1 MTYQVGKYLLVG
13 FFYVRN
19 YERNGDMNTT
29 PKAKTQR
36 LEIRV
41 TPENK
46 KKIERYASKCGLST
60 SEYVTKRALGF
71 TPRTVLPDAFFN
83 FYGKLCE
90 ICNSDMTPET
100 EAKLL
105 TLIDEIHSEIL
116 SPKKEV
122 NDLLLQQDSGP

>member
-1 MTYQVGKYLLVG
+1 
-13 FFYVRN
+13 
-19 YERNGDMNTT
+19 MNTT

-36 LEIRV
+36 HEIRI

-71 TPRTVLPDAFFN
+71 TPRTVLSDAFFT
-83 FYGKLCE
+83 FYSKLCE

-116 SPKKEV
+116 LPKKEV
-122 NDLLLQQDSGP
+122 NDLLLPQDFGP

>member
-1 MTYQVGKYLLVG
+1 
-13 FFYVRN
+13 
-19 YERNGDMNTT
+19 MNNT
-29 PKAKTQR
+29 PKGKTQR

-41 TPENK
+41 TPEAKN
-46 KKIERYASKCGLST
+46 KIERYASKCGLT
-60 SEYVTKRALGF
+60 TTEYVTKRALGF

-83 FYGKLCE
+83 FYRKLCE
-90 ICNSDMTPET
+90 ICNYEMTPET

-122 NDLLLQQDSGP
+122 NDLLLPQDSGP

>member
-1 MTYQVGKYLLVG
+1 
-13 FFYVRN
+13 
-19 YERNGDMNTT
+19 MNTT

-36 LEIRV
+36 IKIRI
-41 TPENK
+41 TPEKK
-46 KKIERYASKCGLST
+46 KKIKSYASKCGLT
-60 SEYVTKRALGF
+60 TTEYVTKRALGF
-71 TPRTVLPDAFFN
+71 APRTVLPDAFFN

-90 ICNSDMTPET
+90 ICNKEMTPET

-122 NDLLLQQDSGP
+122 NDLLLQLDSGP

>member
-1 MTYQVGKYLLVG
+1 
-13 FFYVRN
+13 
-19 YERNGDMNTT
+19 MNTT

-36 LEIRV
+36 LEIRLI
-41 TPENK
+41 PENK

-71 TPRTVLPDAFFN
+71 TPRTVLPDAFFT

-90 ICNSDMTPET
+90 ICNSEMTPEA

-122 NDLLLQQDSGP
+122 NDLLLPQDSGP

>member
-1 MTYQVGKYLLVG
+1 
-13 FFYVRN
+13 
-19 YERNGDMNTT
+19 MNTT

-36 LEIRV
+36 LEIRI

-46 KKIERYASKCGLST
+46 KKIERCASKCGLST

-71 TPRTVLPDAFFN
+71 APRTVLPDAFFI

-90 ICNSDMTPET
+90 ICNYEMAPKT

-105 TLIDEIHSEIL
+105 ALIDEIHSEIL
-116 SPKKEV
+116 LPKKEV
-122 NDLLLQQDSGP
+122 NDLLLSQDSGP

>member
-1 MTYQVGKYLLVG
+1 
-13 FFYVRN
+13 
-19 YERNGDMNTT
+19 MNNT
-29 PKAKTQR
+29 PKNKTQR
-36 LEIRV
+36 LEIRI

-71 TPRTVLPDAFFN
+71 APRTVLPDAFFAS
-83 FYGKLCE
+83 YGKLCE
-90 ICNSDMTPET
+90 ICNSEMTPET

-122 NDLLLQQDSGP
+122 SDLLLPQDSGL

>member
-1 MTYQVGKYLLVG
+1 
-13 FFYVRN
+13 
-19 YERNGDMNTT
+19 MNNA
-29 PKAKTQR
+29 PKNKTQR
-36 LEIRV
+36 LEIRI

-71 TPRTVLPDAFFN
+71 TPRTVLSDAFFT
-83 FYGKLCE
+83 FYAKLCE
-90 ICNSDMTPET
+90 ICNKEMTPET

-105 TLIDEIHSEIL
+105 TLIDEIHREIL

-122 NDLLLQQDSGP
+122 NDLLLPQDSGP

>member
-1 MTYQVGKYLLVG
+1 
-13 FFYVRN
+13 
-19 YERNGDMNTT
+19 MNTT

-41 TPENK
+41 TPEAK
-46 KKIERYASKCGLST
+46 KKIERYASKCGLT
-60 SEYVTKRALGF
+60 TTEYVTKRALGF
-71 TPRTVLPDAFFN
+71 TPRMVLPDAFFT
-83 FYGKLCE
+83 FYTKLCE
-90 ICNSDMTPET
+90 ICNYEMTPET

-122 NDLLLQQDSGP
+122 NDLLPPPDSGP

>member
-1 MTYQVGKYLLVG
+1 
-13 FFYVRN
+13 
-19 YERNGDMNTT
+19 MNTT
-29 PKAKTQR
+29 PKSKTQR
-36 LEIRV
+36 LEIRL

-60 SEYVTKRALGF
+60 SQYVTKRALGF
-71 TPRTVLPDAFFN
+71 TPRTVLPDAFFT
-83 FYGKLCE
+83 FYAKLCE
-90 ICNSDMTPET
+90 ICNSDMTHET

>member
-1 MTYQVGKYLLVG
+1 
-13 FFYVRN
+13 
-19 YERNGDMNTT
+19 MNNA

-41 TPENK
+41 TPETK

-71 TPRTVLPDAFFN
+71 APRTVLPDAFLN

-90 ICNSDMTPET
+90 ICNKDMPPET

-105 TLIDEIHSEIL
+105 TLIDEIDCEIL

-122 NDLLLQQDSGP
+122 NDLLLPQDSGP

>member
-1 MTYQVGKYLLVG
+1 
-13 FFYVRN
+13 
-19 YERNGDMNTT
+19 MNTT

-46 KKIERYASKCGLST
+46 KKIERYASKCGLSI

-71 TPRTVLPDAFFN
+71 APRTVLPDAFFT

-90 ICNSDMTPET
+90 ITPET

-105 TLIDEIHSEIL
+105 SLIDEIHSEML
-116 SPKKEV
+116 APKKEV
-122 NDLLLQQDSGP
+122 NDLLQQQDSGP

>member
-1 MTYQVGKYLLVG
+1 
-13 FFYVRN
+13 
-19 YERNGDMNTT
+19 MNTT
-29 PKAKTQR
+29 PKEKTQR
-36 LEIRV
+36 LEIRL
-41 TPENK
+41 TPEAK

-90 ICNSDMTPET
+90 ICNKDMTPET
-100 EAKLL
+100 EARLL
-105 TLIDEIHSEIL
+105 NLIDEIHNEIL

-122 NDLLLQQDSGP
+122 NELLLLQDSGP

>member
-1 MTYQVGKYLLVG
+1 
-13 FFYVRN
+13 
-19 YERNGDMNTT
+19 MNTT

-36 LEIRV
+36 LEIRI

-71 TPRTVLPDAFFN
+71 APRTVLPDAFFN

-90 ICNSDMTPET
+90 ICNKEMTPEA

-122 NDLLLQQDSGP
+122 NDLLQQQDSGL

>member
-1 MTYQVGKYLLVG
+1 
-13 FFYVRN
+13 
-19 YERNGDMNTT
+19 MNTT
-29 PKAKTQR
+29 PKSKTQR
-36 LEIRV
+36 LEIRLI
-41 TPENK
+41 PENK

-71 TPRTVLPDAFFN
+71 APRTVLPDAFFI

-90 ICNSDMTPET
+90 ICNKEMTPET

-105 TLIDEIHSEIL
+105 SLIDEIHSEIL

-122 NDLLLQQDSGP
+122 NDLLLPQDSGP

>member
-1 MTYQVGKYLLVG
+1 
-13 FFYVRN
+13 
-19 YERNGDMNTT
+19 MNTT

-36 LEIRV
+36 LEIRL

-46 KKIERYASKCGLST
+46 KKIERNTAKSGLST

-71 TPRTVLPDAFFN
+71 TPRTVLPDAFFT

-90 ICNSDMTPET
+90 ICNKEMTPET

-105 TLIDEIHSEIL
+105 SLIDEIHSEIL

-122 NDLLLQQDSGP
+122 NDLLLPQDSGP